1 MKHLKKYENTNKI
14 YELTIIHFEYGEV
27 VRALYVDG
35 KMEEYGDYETHMEE
49 WIEGYAFGIRRTG
62 AEVKTK
68 TIWCF
73 DEGLNREIVENADF
87 NLIPN
92 TVEDYEAIISGKNMG
107 LL

>member
-1 MKHLKKYENTNKI
+1 MKHLKKYENEKTTYN
-14 YELTIIHFEYGEV
+14 LTTVIFESGEV

-35 KMEEYGDYETHMEE
+35 KLEEYGDYESHMEE

-68 TIWCF
+68 TILC
-73 DEGLNREIVENADF
+73 
-87 NLIPN
+87 
-92 TVEDYEAIISGKNMG
+92 EDYDLNHQILLDGNIPSTLEEFDAIINGKNMG